1 MRFALGLLMALHGFA
16 HLVGMVVSW
25 QLAPLEGAIYKTTL
39 LSGRVDVGDAGM
51 RVMGALWLLTAL
63 GFAIASF
70 ATFTGRPWFVA
81 AAIAVSVVSLA
92 LSIVALP
99 DSRIGIAVNV
109 LILAALGIGTFA
121 RWI

>member
-1 MRFALGLLMALHGFA
+1 MALHGFA

-63 GFAIASF
+63 GFAIAAF
-70 ATFTGRPWFVA
+70 ATYTNQPWWLA
-81 AAIAVSVVSLA
+81 AAIVVSVISLA

-99 DSRIGIAVNV
+99 DSRIGVGVNL

>member
-1 MRFALGLLMALHGFA
+1 MRYALGLLMALHGFA

-25 QLAPLEGAIYKTTL
+25 QLAPLEGALYKTTL

-63 GFAIASF
+63 GFAIAAF
-70 ATFTGRPWFVA
+70 ATFTDRPWWLA
-81 AAIAVSVVSLA
+81 AAIVASLVSLA
-92 LSIVALP
+92 ISIVALP
-99 DSRIGIAVNV
+99 DSRIGVAVNL
-109 LILAALGIGTFA
+109 LILAALGINTFV